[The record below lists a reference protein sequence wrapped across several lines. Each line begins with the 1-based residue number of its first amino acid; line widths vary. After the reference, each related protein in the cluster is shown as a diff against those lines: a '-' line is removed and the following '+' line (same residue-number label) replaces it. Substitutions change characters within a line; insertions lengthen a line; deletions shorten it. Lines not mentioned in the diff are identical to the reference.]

1 MGRTKSEVEYQ
12 GNQLTEADLPGLP
25 VAKEALDIIAIKAA
39 GVSESFDVI
48 KAIGRIEAAQFFT
61 TVGDKLIA
69 ETAIQIR
76 NGKKYKELTFT
87 DENGNIR
94 YIRDFQEFCTVFLGK
109 SYSRVWEIIGNYNLL
124 GSDLFE
130 QAEKIGFRQQD
141 YNALKALPSDEKRMI
156 AQVMEDESIDKAL
169 EVIQALAAKAH
180 RDREE
185 SLKTITDQ
193 AELLA
198 AKDAVIDEKS
208 QQLHKRME
216 QLARME
222 AANRKKVDEVSM
234 PGAFELQRLSDYADT
249 LAASITA
256 TLSSEIVKLR
266 AVFEAGEMP
275 AHIELAIAQAL
286 GRIITAA
293 YGTAHDYG
301 YAPVLDAD
309 TAADDPVKADAEAF
323 LKWQAEQA

>member
-12 GNQLTEADLPGLP
+12 GNQLTDEDLPGLP
-25 VAKEALDIIAIKAA
+25 VAKEALDIMTIRASAISDNAE
-39 GVSESFDVI
+39 VL
-48 KAIGRIEAAQFFT
+48 KAIGRIEAGQFYAT
-61 TVGDKLIA
+61 ISEKLIV
-69 ETAIQIR
+69 ETAIKIKES
-76 NGKKYKELTFT
+76 KKYKELTFV
-87 DENGNIR
+87 DDDGNTR
-94 YIRDFQEFCTVFLGK
+94 YVAHFEEFCNVFLGK
-109 SYSRVWEIIGNYNLL
+109 SARRVQELMSNYRLL
-124 GSDLFE
+124 GPELFE

-193 AELLA
+193 AERLA